1 MPGRAPDS
9 VDGDRRGDGAVGER
23 SRSLKTL
30 SIQASASRRT
40 VVYGPLVIDF
50 DAECASTSTGEVMLQ
65 QSDWAIL
72 DRLAAAGGAFVRSA
86 DLLASVW
93 GDDMR
98 NDTAFLRAWV
108 QRLNDRLGA
117 CYAGWPIIDT
127 IPGGYRLCSPNEW
140 NTDLNRITG

>member
-1 MPGRAPDS
+1 MTGSVPDT
-9 VDGDRRGDGAVGER
+9 VDDDRRGKGAIDER
-23 SRSLKTL
+23 SRSLKSL
-30 SIQASASRRT
+30 SIQVNAARRM

-50 DAECASTSTGEVMLQ
+50 DAERASTSTGEVVLQ

-72 DRLAAAGGAFVRSA
+72 DRLAAAGGAFVRST
-86 DLLASVW
+86 DLLSSVW

-98 NDTAFLRAWV
+98 DDTAFLRAWV

-117 CYAGWPIIDT
+117 RYAGWPIIDT

-140 NTDLNRITG
+140 IADLNRITG